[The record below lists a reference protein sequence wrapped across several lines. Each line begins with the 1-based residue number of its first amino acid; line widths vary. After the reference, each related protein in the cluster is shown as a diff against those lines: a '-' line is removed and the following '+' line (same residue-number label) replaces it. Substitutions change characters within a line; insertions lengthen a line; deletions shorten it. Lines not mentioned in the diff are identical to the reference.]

1 MYEYARI
8 HNTEERDRILLREE
22 IKMKRRKKIS
32 HSVLLSAVLVFL
44 LICGLSG
51 CGQTSGEGQSL
62 SSAGPENA
70 GALQQENPGSSAE
83 ESESAAGG
91 AAVGEENGSAA
102 SSGTAASG
110 HTSDRSQ
117 TTVLEITVEGETE
130 RVPATL
136 YTGSGYSIYIPDE
149 GWKVGTGENSVSWT
163 STDNDRV
170 SFSVTSVTGKTSGE
184 ALTGFVSG
192 SGFIFED
199 LQGGGYGDP
208 LFGRNENDDIL
219 AVMSAESVEST
230 EKESTVFLIS
240 WTYPAEAEEGFGARL
255 AQITD
260 TFERSR

>member
-1 MYEYARI
+1 MTVSGYNKYTRIRANTRKYATQKKGPDFIPGGNQNEKHKKNPTFHTAFRSS
-8 HNTEERDRILLREE
+8 RVSSDLRPVRLRTDF
-22 IKMKRRKKIS
+22 RRR
-32 HSVLLSAVLVFL
+32 AE
-44 LICGLSG
+44 C
-51 CGQTSGEGQSL
+51 

-70 GALQQENPGSSAE
+70 GALQQESSGSSAK

-170 SFSVTSVTGKTSGE
+170 RFSVTSVTG
-184 ALTGFVSG
+184 
-192 SGFIFED
+192 
-199 LQGGGYGDP
+199 
-208 LFGRNENDDIL
+208 RR
-219 AVMSAESVEST
+219 SV
-230 EKESTVFLIS
+230 K
-240 WTYPAEAEEGFGARL
+240 R
-255 AQITD
+255 
-260 TFERSR
+260 